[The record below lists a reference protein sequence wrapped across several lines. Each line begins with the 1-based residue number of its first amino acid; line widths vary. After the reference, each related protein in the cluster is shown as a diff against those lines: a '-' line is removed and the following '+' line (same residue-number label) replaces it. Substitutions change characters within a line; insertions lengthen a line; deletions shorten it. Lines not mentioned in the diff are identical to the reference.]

1 MGCNASK
8 VSPHPVDGEPPEMT
22 RQRKAI
28 LKAKGR
34 WIAKHL
40 LFPALAAAAKPE
52 PGWQLPKLTAEQQAE
67 WEEKKELI
75 AEQIAEPN
83 TMWDRLGASVLKL
96 ALADTKLVDAAW
108 LAALADA
115 GGVLP
120 RCQDLPA
127 EAVVTYEE
135 MQALFAGVAVLVI
148 SYPWVRAAFEP
159 TAPPPRTLI
168 RSLSLCMWQLDA
180 DHPDKNGLQL
190 RKLAFVLKAAAK
202 EAAHHGFKFGVFWDY
217 CACAAAPSNPRP
229 NAPHRLSPSPLSRAR
244 PQAAAALP
252 RGLRQGRGRPDRRG
266 KGHLWPRL
274 EGHQRVLWLR
284 ADESSSGR

>member
-1 MGCNASK
+1 
-8 VSPHPVDGEPPEMT
+8 MT

-52 PGWQLPKLTAEQQAE
+52 PGWQLPKLTAEQLAE
-67 WEEKKELI
+67 WEEKKERI
-75 AEQIAEPN
+75 APQIAEPN
-83 TMWDRLGASVLKL
+83 TKWDQWGASVLKL
-96 ALADTKLVDAAW
+96 ALANTKLVDAAW
-108 LAALADA
+108 LAALADS

-135 MQALFAGVAVLVI
+135 MAKRNYGVAVLVI

-168 RSLSLCMWQLDA
+168 PSLSLHVAAGRRPPRQER
-180 DHPDKNGLQL
+180 P
-190 RKLAFVLKAAAK
+190 AAAQ
-202 EAAHHGFKFGVFWDY
+202 ARL
-217 CACAAAPSNPRP
+217 CAQGGGQGGGAV
-229 NAPHRLSPSPLSRAR
+229 RLQVWRLLGLLRVRRRAVE
-244 PQAAAALP
+244 LP
-252 RGLRQGRGRPDRRG
+252 GPMPTTG
-266 KGHLWPRL
+266 
-274 EGHQRVLWLR
+274 
-284 ADESSSGR
+284 

>member
-1 MGCNASK
+1 MSLILHPPPDRCYLKPKGETSAEYKFSSGETNSDPHCRIHCSLGGAMGCNASK

-52 PGWQLPKLTAEQQAE
+52 PGWQLPKLTKKQQTE
-67 WEEKKELI
+67 WKKKKERI
-75 AEQIAEPN
+75 AKQIAEPN
-83 TMWDRLGASVLKL
+83 TEWDQLGCSVLKL

-127 EAVVTYEE
+127 EAIVTYEE
-135 MQALFAGVAVLVI
+135 M
-148 SYPWVRAAFEP
+148 
-159 TAPPPRTLI
+159 
-168 RSLSLCMWQLDA
+168 
-180 DHPDKNGLQL
+180 
-190 RKLAFVLKAAAK
+190 AK
-202 EAAHHGFKFGVFWDY
+202 
-217 CACAAAPSNPRP
+217 
-229 NAPHRLSPSPLSRAR
+229 
-244 PQAAAALP
+244 
-252 RGLRQGRGRPDRRG
+252 
-266 KGHLWPRL
+266 
-274 EGHQRVLWLR
+274 
-284 ADESSSGR
+284 